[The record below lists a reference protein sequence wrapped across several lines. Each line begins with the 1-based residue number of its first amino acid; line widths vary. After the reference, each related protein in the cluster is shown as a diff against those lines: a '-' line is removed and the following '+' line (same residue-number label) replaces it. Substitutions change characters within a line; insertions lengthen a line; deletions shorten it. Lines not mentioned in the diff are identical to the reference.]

1 MWRAGADRSRT
12 DGLRAERSGT
22 DCSRTDCSRTD
33 RSCTAPD
40 YAPRNSSAIAARNRR
55 VVTKRWNASAQ

>member
-1 MWRAGADRSRT
+1 MWQAGADRSGT
-12 DGLRAERSGT
+12 DRLRAERSGT
-22 DCSRTDCSRTD
+22 DCSRTD
-33 RSCTAPD
+33 RSCTAPG